1 LGGGPDGGP
10 NNLGAEA
17 DYLVGLNWRIGPGGL
32 FDSGRVNASKAQ
44 LAAVRLGEAKLR
56 DAVTSQVVIS
66 ITRVQSLWSQIGLAE
81 RNLATATETLRLTRE
96 RKQYGVGIVLED
108 IQAQQDLTQARS
120 EYFTALA
127 EYNKAQYALNKAVGG
142 PQAKSGN

>member
-1 LGGGPDGGP
+1 M
-10 NNLGAEA
+10 
-17 DYLVGLNWRIGPGGL
+17 
-32 FDSGRVNASKAQ
+32 
-44 LAAVRLGEAKLR
+44 AAVRLGEAKLK
-56 DAVTSQVVIS
+56 DAVTSQVVVS
-66 ITRVQSLWSQIGLAE
+66 ITRVQSLWAQIALAE

-120 EYFTALA
+120 DYFTALA

-142 PQAKSGN
+142 PPPEPASVQQARPASK